1 MSNLNIYKSKSSTDL
16 SSTET
21 TPLEDGA
28 VYFTNDTHEIY
39 ADLNG
44 AREAYGS
51 GGGGSA
57 LDKQQ
62 IEKNKQDI
70 LAKVSS
76 NGGDVSDTVINTI
89 EEETTQKFPII
100 SPKDTIKKAI
110 GKLKKWQTDMVADMG
125 NYVLKSMIANQQI
138 NDQNKVP
145 SSALVYVMN
154 QQISKLNEEVAPLLY
169 ENAGA
174 HNSIYR
180 GKNLGSSVTSVQYAA
195 ISSGKFTDLYIGD
208 YWIINGVTWRIAA
221 FDYWMNCGDTAT
233 TKHHVVVV
241 PDNNLYTHKMNDTNV
256 TTGGYVGSKMY
267 KEGLTQAKNTIKSAF
282 SGHVLSHRVY
292 LTNTV
297 ANGRPSAGAWF
308 NSEVDLMTEA
318 MVYGTNVFSP
328 VSDGTNIPANYNVD
342 YKQLP
347 LFALAPQFICNRNWY
362 WLQNVVSAASFADVS
377 YDGGANCGGAS
388 GVNGVRPAFAIS

>member
-145 SSALVYVMN
+145 SSALAYTMN
-154 QQISKLNEEVAPLLY
+154 QQISKLNEEVISC
-169 ENAGA
+169 
-174 HNSIYR
+174 SIYMR
-180 GKNLGSSVTSVQYAA
+180 PIMVIDKNLGTVIRENKLLETNKVSFLNCNRSTNNPLGNGWLILMYSTQFWVNHPAF
-195 ISSGKFTDLYIGD
+195 IH
-208 YWIINGVTWRIAA
+208 II
-221 FDYWMNCGDTAT
+221 
-233 TKHHVVVV
+233 
-241 PDNNLYTHKMNDTNV
+241 DNTI
-256 TTGGYVGSKMY
+256 TTGTLNC
-267 KEGLTQAKNTIKSAF
+267 ENLN
-282 SGHVLSHRVY
+282 
-292 LTNTV
+292 
-297 ANGRPSAGAWF
+297 
-308 NSEVDLMTEA
+308 
-318 MVYGTNVFSP
+318 
-328 VSDGTNIPANYNVD
+328 
-342 YKQLP
+342 
-347 LFALAPQFICNRNWY
+347 AL
-362 WLQNVVSAASFADVS
+362 VKD
-377 YDGGANCGGAS
+377 
-388 GVNGVRPAFAIS
+388 

>member
-145 SSALVYVMN
+145 SSALAYTMN
-154 QQISKLNEEVAPLLY
+154 QQISKLNEDEIKDTLRVKEVY
-169 ENAGA
+169 FE
-174 HNSIYR
+174 
-180 GKNLGSSVTSVQYAA
+180 
-195 ISSGKFTDLYIGD
+195 
-208 YWIINGVTWRIAA
+208 
-221 FDYWMNCGDTAT
+221 
-233 TKHHVVVV
+233 
-241 PDNNLYTHKMNDTNV
+241 NDTVSFTLKRPLQGFRYTAFLCGCAQNSGLIGV
-256 TTGGYVGSKMY
+256 YAIGVRNDNEKLNKILGYDATLTRSGDDVNIKFSHS
-267 KEGLTQAKNTIKSAF
+267 GL
-282 SGHVLSHRVY
+282 Y
-292 LTNTV
+292 
-297 ANGRPSAGAWF
+297 ANGI
-308 NSEVDLMTEA
+308 LL
-318 MVYGTNVFSP
+318 
-328 VSDGTNIPANYNVD
+328 IPKKYTD
-342 YKQLP
+342 
-347 LFALAPQFICNRNWY
+347 
-362 WLQNVVSAASFADVS
+362 
-377 YDGGANCGGAS
+377 
-388 GVNGVRPAFAIS
+388 

>member
-1 MSNLNIYKSKSSTDL
+1 MSVISV
-16 SSTET
+16 ET
-21 TPLEDGA
+21 
-28 VYFTNDTHEIY
+28 
-39 ADLNG
+39 
-44 AREAYGS
+44 
-51 GGGGSA
+51 
-57 LDKQQ
+57 K
-62 IEKNKQDI
+62 
-70 LAKVSS
+70 
-76 NGGDVSDTVINTI
+76 
-89 EEETTQKFPII
+89 
-100 SPKDTIKKAI
+100 
-110 GKLKKWQTDMVADMG
+110 
-125 NYVLKSMIANQQI
+125 
-138 NDQNKVP
+138 KVP
-145 SSALVYVMN
+145 ELLKITVPRSDNLLPIHDGIGLKTITFDNLQKKV
-154 QQISKLNEEVAPLLY
+154 NEPVEAMVAPLLY

-233 TKHHVVVV
+233 TKHHIVVV

-256 TTGGYVGSKMY
+256 TTGGYVGSKMH

-292 LTNTV
+292 LTNAV
-297 ANGRPSAGAWF
+297 ANGRPSASAWF

-347 LFALAPQFICNRNWY
+347 LFALAPQLICNRNWY
-362 WLQNVVSAASFADVS
+362 WLQNVVSAAYFAFV
-377 YDGGANCGGAS
+377 YDYGDANDHGAS
-388 GVNGVRPAFAIS
+388 GDGGVRPAFAIS